1 MRQLIGLLGR
11 ESFAV
16 DIAKMFPSR
25 PCARMCSA
33 LVRRSRFTF
42 EPNQAPYSAPQRFFI
57 ATAAEAVRET
67 HRSPTADVSG
77 QSAAPPKTGV
87 EKRRAGS
94 RVATLF
100 QNTSREFPI
109 FEGHDPDTFG
119 TLSGDA
125 ASRLGAELLPDD
137 DDDDPAEYTKLKRVS
152 DKLYENDIKKL
163 VLDRKIKEALNLFF
177 EKQKVY
183 EVKPTHVMFTL
194 LIGGCG
200 RVGYTKMAFKLYK
213 MMRDRGLEPTPATLT
228 GLFNSCAESPY
239 PEMGLEKAR
248 NLYEQIKLKN
258 WVPSNLT
265 YHAMIKAFG
274 KCGDLDMAFRVM
286 DEMANAKHAI
296 TTETF
301 AFLLMACITDK
312 EAGFSL
318 ALKVMRTMLWKKIRP
333 SVYCYNLFLRTV
345 RECGVGPPEMFQE
358 LLLESLQS
366 GKAKR
371 ISEKNGDAKADSM
384 LCIEARLP
392 DDASEGPTEAATFDQ
407 TEKDASRRV
416 FEAREVE
423 ESPSGS
429 FGNTTTSTSLTTL
442 PNLLSPSFKH
452 TGEIVG
458 LGEVTEPYHRLLM
471 IGGVKG
477 MMDHFRDMS
486 VRPDAKTIT
495 LLLDCIPN
503 NYDAEA
509 ELIAEADKIGAKL
522 DVDFFNMLI
531 KRRAFRREK
540 ETAKDVLSMI
550 TARSLYPDV
559 VTFGVLALTVHTKK
573 EGSEFLE
580 TMQEAGL
587 TVNEETWG
595 TLVCNAC
602 FKGNFWFLLDLMGYA
617 KRENILVNAA
627 ALRAIS
633 KATDRTRRALLR
645 KERGKEVNFLN
656 PAMESGFRQ
665 FCLTYEQWLK
675 EVRVDQPRHPWEQY
689 EPENLR
695 KSATELKAAAMAL
708 ATKQM

>member
-1 MRQLIGLLGR
+1 MEKDATPNIYDDKTDDDTGGCWKTVIHKRRIRQTHAKTQPSENILGIR
-11 ESFAV
+11 DASQ
-16 DIAKMFPSR
+16 PT
-25 PCARMCSA
+25 
-33 LVRRSRFTF
+33 VRKRSR
-42 EPNQAPYSAPQRFFI
+42 NQNLPQLPLHDEKIILRPHGGLCLDKWTRPELASAPW
-57 ATAAEAVRET
+57 
-67 HRSPTADVSG
+67 
-77 QSAAPPKTGV
+77 SAAGLTTDDRPDIIFRLRPQQNLAIISTPQ
-87 EKRRAGS
+87 S
-94 RVATLF
+94 HVA
-100 QNTSREFPI
+100 
-109 FEGHDPDTFG
+109 
-119 TLSGDA
+119 DA
-125 ASRLGAELLPDD
+125 
-137 DDDDPAEYTKLKRVS
+137 
-152 DKLYENDIKKL
+152 LY
-163 VLDRKIKEALNLFF
+163 KIKEALNLFF
-177 EKQKVY
+177 EKQKAY

-286 DEMANAKHAI
+286 DEMADAKHAI

-318 ALKVMRTMLWKKIRP
+318 GLKVMRTMLWKKIRP

-358 LLLESLQS
+358 LLLESLQP

-371 ISEKNGDAKADSM
+371 ISKKKGNAKADSM
-384 LCIEARLP
+384 LRLEALLS
-392 DDASEGPTEAATFDQ
+392 DATSEGPTEAARFAQ
-407 TEKDASRRV
+407 TEKDASERV
-416 FEAREVE
+416 FDTKEVE
-423 ESPSGS
+423 ELPSGS
-429 FGNTTTSTSLTTL
+429 SGKTATSASLATL

-458 LGEVTEPYHRLLM
+458 LGKVTEPYHRLLM

-486 VRPDAKTIT
+486 VCPDAKTIT

-503 NYDAEA
+503 NCDAEI
-509 ELIAEADKIGAKL
+509 ELIAEADKIGVKL

-531 KRRAFRREK
+531 KRRAFRLEK

-559 VTFGVLALTVHTKK
+559 VTFGVLALTVHTKR
-573 EGSEFLE
+573 EGSEFLK
-580 TMQEAGL
+580 TMQASSDC
-587 TVNEETWG
+587 
-595 TLVCNAC
+595 TL
-602 FKGNFWFLLDLMGYA
+602 
-617 KRENILVNAA
+617 
-627 ALRAIS
+627 S
-633 KATDRTRRALLR
+633 
-645 KERGKEVNFLN
+645 
-656 PAMESGFRQ
+656 
-665 FCLTYEQWLK
+665 
-675 EVRVDQPRHPWEQY
+675 
-689 EPENLR
+689 
-695 KSATELKAAAMAL
+695 
-708 ATKQM
+708 